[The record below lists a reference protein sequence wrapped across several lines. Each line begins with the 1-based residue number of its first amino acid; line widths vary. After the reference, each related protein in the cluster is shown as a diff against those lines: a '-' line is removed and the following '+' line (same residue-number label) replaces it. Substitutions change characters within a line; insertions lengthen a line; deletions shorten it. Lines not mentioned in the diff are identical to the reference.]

1 MFDPTLEGTK
11 SMRHSIWVTAILTI
25 LVSPLCLGAASYPSK
40 PVHVI
45 VVFPPGGSNDVTARI
60 VFKKMEDNLE
70 EQFVIDNRAGAAGTI
85 GAAAVARSAPDG
97 YTVMVQS
104 TTHVA
109 NAYMYRGTLQDFIGV
124 TPLARQV
131 GVLVVHPSVP
141 AKSVMELITLARTR
155 PGEVN
160 YGSAGLGSYVHL
172 SMAML
177 QSMSKTKMTHIPYK
191 GGGPLGVAVVSGEV
205 ATTIGTIGSF
215 FPHIKTG
222 QMRPLGVTSSKRVD
236 KFPDIPAIA
245 ESLPG
250 YEFTAWVGS
259 FVPAGTPR
267 SIVEKLNTELRKA
280 LNDSEV
286 VKLLTTRV
294 LDPMYMTPGE
304 FAMRL
309 KSDYDRYGRLMRQI
323 GVI

>member
-1 MFDPTLEGTK
+1 
-11 SMRHSIWVTAILTI
+11 MRHSALAAATAILASLFI
-25 LVSPLCLGAASYPSK
+25 PPCAGAPAYPNK

-70 EQFVIDNRAGAAGTI
+70 EQFIIDNRMGAAGTI
-85 GAAAVARSAPDG
+85 GTAAVARSPADG

-109 NAYMYRGTLQDFIGV
+109 NAYMYRGKLQYDTLKDFIGV

-131 GVLVVHPSVP
+131 GVLVVHPSLPV
-141 AKSVMELITLARTR
+141 KSVNDLIALAKKR
-155 PGEVN
+155 PGEIN

-172 SMAML
+172 SMAMFL
-177 QSMSKTKMTHIPYK
+177 TMSKSSMTHIPYK
-191 GGGPLGVAVVSGEV
+191 GGGPLGVAVISGEV

-215 FPHIKTG
+215 FPYIKTG
-222 QMRPLGVTSSKRVD
+222 QMRPLGVTSTKRVD
-236 KFPDIPAIA
+236 RFPEIPAIG

-250 YEFTAWVGS
+250 FEFTAWVGS

-267 SIVEKLNTELRKA
+267 SIVEKLNAEIKKA
-280 LNDSEV
+280 LNDPEV
-286 VKLLTTRV
+286 VKLLTNRV
-294 LDPMYMTPGE
+294 LDPMYMTPE
-304 FAMRL
+304 VFAARL
-309 KSDYDRYGRLMRQI
+309 KSDYDKYGKLMKTI